1 MGMYEVREGHDSD
14 NREELDELW
23 ECVERMKKKI
33 KMFEKVARRLM
44 DGDFGERTTWVITTT
59 AMTTWESV
67 VGSVERGGIPVL
79 EEGINLP
86 GRGAPPPRQ

>member
-1 MGMYEVREGHDSD
+1 MYEVREGHDSD

-44 DGDFGERTTWVITTT
+44 DGDFGERDD
-59 AMTTWESV
+59 M
-67 VGSVERGGIPVL
+67 GDYYDGDDDMGERRGVRGT
-79 EEGINLP
+79 
-86 GRGAPPPRQ
+86 GRYSRVRRRY